1 MKTGLYNKV
10 LTYDFKKLFARKGY
24 AFFTKGAYNLNI
36 IGVRASGKKV
46 TNTFNDYLV
55 LIYNTN
61 QDDNLRKVFT
71 ITTDPGRTMMINPI
85 NPQGTAILVPGQYR
99 AGWKLGYHKNYQAL
113 VQNKTVKVYRDRN
126 KDEIYDLDPKTI
138 QQGQFGI
145 NIHKAGNFSKFIDNW
160 SAGCQVFQSSNEFS
174 RFMGYVKKQIA
185 AGLGDKFTYTLVNE
199 EDLV

>member
-10 LTYDFKKLFARKGY
+10 LTYDFKKLFAKKGY

-36 IGVRASGKKV
+36 IGVRAAGTKV

-61 QDDNLRKVFT
+61 QNDNVRRVFS

-99 AGWKLGYHKNYQAL
+99 AAWKLGYHKNYQAL
-113 VQNKTVKVYRDRN
+113 VQNKTVKVYRDKN
-126 KDEIYDLDPKTI
+126 KNEIYDLDPKTI
-138 QQGQFGI
+138 QQGKFGI
-145 NIHKAGNFSKFIDNW
+145 NIHKAGPYSKFVDNW

-174 RFMGYVKKQIA
+174 RFMGYVKKQVA